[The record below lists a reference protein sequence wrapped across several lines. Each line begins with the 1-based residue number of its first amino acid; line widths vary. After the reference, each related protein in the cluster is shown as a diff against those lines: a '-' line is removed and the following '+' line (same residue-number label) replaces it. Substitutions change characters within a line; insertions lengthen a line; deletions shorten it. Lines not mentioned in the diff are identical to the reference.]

1 MQDGMLT
8 MKNAFYTLLTI
19 TLLPASL
26 GAFTLEELQQTALAE
41 NPRLRAMA
49 AEVKMT
55 KLRVG
60 PGSSPE
66 DPKLRL
72 GLNNLSVDNP
82 TLTAE
87 EMTSLEIGVSQML
100 TLWGKLGLRERI
112 ALAQHR
118 LALERFRQEKIE
130 TLHRVR
136 SGAYELQYLA
146 SFRVLLDDIKK
157 QLKLVISSE
166 VTASK
171 AGTGSLSAVIKANV
185 EYAMIDEEIFTLE
198 QRVREERKTL
208 RYLVAKDFG
217 DDTGVQPEP
226 SFDEPDA
233 VEVKRNAAA
242 SNPELA
248 AARINREIA
257 ESELSLKKR
266 EYLPDVELGLSY
278 MYRKDTADM
287 RRSDMVSGMA
297 TMSVPAWFW
306 KKNMPMVDEMSERD
320 AAARDLVRDKA
331 NEIDA
336 RADIIIG
343 RMKRAKE
350 LFSLYKKRIIP
361 QTELSLETSLARYR
375 TGSVEFMPVIDGVR
389 MLLRFKK
396 ELLMAEKEYRLS
408 YSELHTLMGREVLP

>member
-1 MQDGMLT
+1 M
-8 MKNAFYTLLTI
+8 
-19 TLLPASL
+19 
-26 GAFTLEELQQTALAE
+26 
-41 NPRLRAMA
+41 
-49 AEVKMT
+49 
-55 KLRVG
+55 
-60 PGSSPE
+60 
-66 DPKLRL
+66 
-72 GLNNLSVDNP
+72 
-82 TLTAE
+82 
-87 EMTSLEIGVSQML
+87 
-100 TLWGKLGLRERI
+100 
-112 ALAQHR
+112 
-118 LALERFRQEKIE
+118 
-130 TLHRVR
+130 
-136 SGAYELQYLA
+136 
-146 SFRVLLDDIKK
+146 LLDDIRK

-171 AGTGSLSAVIKANV
+171 SGTGSLSAVIKANV
-185 EYAMIDEEIFTLE
+185 EYAMIDEEILTLE

-217 DDTGVQPEP
+217 DDTGVLPEP
-226 SFDEPDA
+226 SFEEPDA

-266 EYLPDVELGLSY
+266 EYFPDVELGLSY

-306 KKNMPMVDEMSERD
+306 KKNMPMVDEMSARD
-320 AAARDLVRDKA
+320 AAARDLARDKS

-336 RADIIIG
+336 RADIIIS

-350 LFSLYKKRIIP
+350 LFHLYKKRIIP

-396 ELLMAEKEYRLS
+396 ELLMAEKEYRMS
-408 YSELHTLMGREVLP
+408 HSELHALMGREVLP

>member
-1 MQDGMLT
+1 MDGVRE
-8 MKNAFYTLLTI
+8 MKSAFSILLTV
-19 TLLPASL
+19 TLLPAPL
-26 GAFTLEELQQTALAE
+26 RALTLEELQQTALAE

-55 KLRVG
+55 RLRVG

-82 TLTAE
+82 ALTAE

-112 ALAQHR
+112 ALARHR

-146 SFRVLLDDIKK
+146 SSRALLDDIKK

-185 EYAMIDEEIFTLE
+185 EYAMIDEEVFTLE

-266 EYLPDVELGLSY
+266 DYFPDVELGLSY

-306 KKNMPMVDEMSERD
+306 KKNMPMVDEMSARD
-320 AAARDLVRDKA
+320 AAARDLVRDKS

-336 RADIIIG
+336 KAYIIIG

-350 LFSLYKKRIIP
+350 LFQLYKTRIIP

-396 ELLMAEKEYRLS
+396 ELLMAEKEYRVS
-408 YSELHTLMGREVLP
+408 YSELHALMGREVLP